1 MSSGRPRPAI
11 FLIAMNSSLRAALV
25 PCVHARTQ
33 IPIVNAFRSRDKQL
47 DTSFLCHLQSRYDTN
62 PRKIGDPDLPHRWKK
77 GTWRKKR
84 QAIEHAIFDESDRRR
99 SASLGRSGR
108 RNIARLSYRL
118 LDRATTVVSVATC
131 SNHLR
136 DLALHRIIL
145 TRMIASS
152 KRSSRR
158 DAPCE
163 ATRAPSS

>member
-62 PRKIGDPDLPHRWKK
+62 PRKIGDLPHRWKK

-84 QAIEHAIFDESDRRR
+84 QAIEHAIFDESDRTFRVSWTIRPTKYCTAKLSTPR
-99 SASLGRSGR
+99 SSDNGSLC
-108 RNIARLSYRL
+108 RNLFEPPSRPRI
-118 LDRATTVVSVATC
+118 
-131 SNHLR
+131 
-136 DLALHRIIL
+136 HRIIL

-158 DAPCE
+158 DTPCE

>member
-1 MSSGRPRPAI
+1 MCTREHR
-11 FLIAMNSSLRAALV
+11 
-25 PCVHARTQ
+25 
-33 IPIVNAFRSRDKQL
+33 FRSL
-47 DTSFLCHLQSRYDTN
+47 TPFAPGTSNSILLSSATYNRAITN
-62 PRKIGDPDLPHRWKK
+62 PRKIGDLPHRWKK

>member
-1 MSSGRPRPAI
+1 MCTREHR
-11 FLIAMNSSLRAALV
+11 
-25 PCVHARTQ
+25 
-33 IPIVNAFRSRDKQL
+33 FRSLTPFAPGTSNSILLSSATYNRAMTRIPVKSEIFHTDGRKERGGRRGKQ
-47 DTSFLCHLQSRYDTN
+47 SNMRFSTN
-62 PRKIGDPDLPHRWKK
+62 RIG
-77 GTWRKKR
+77 
-84 QAIEHAIFDESDRRR
+84 R

-108 RNIARLSYRL
+108 RNIARLNYRL